1 MKRGAKLVWM
11 PRLDIAHEINA
22 RRLSFTAAEAGA
34 ATEGV
39 PPLGPWN
46 RQLITMWL
54 RAMENNFA
62 SVADWLA

>member
-1 MKRGAKLVWM
+1 MLA
-11 PRLDIAHEINA
+11 A
-22 RRLSFTAAEAGA
+22 SFTAAEAGA

>member
-1 MKRGAKLVWM
+1 LNRGAKLVWM

-22 RRLSFTAAEAGA
+22 RRLSFTAAEAGDA
-34 ATEGV
+34 REDL

-54 RAMENNFA
+54 QAMENNFA
-62 SVADWLA
+62 PVADWLA